1 MIWGFGRKKREQQQ
15 REEEERRIR
24 EEDEARARARE
35 DRARREAEEQARR
48 TAEKAAA
55 HETED
60 QARREAEAQ
69 ARREAEAQA
78 RREAEEQARRE
89 AEEQARREAEEQA
102 RREAED
108 QARREAEDQAR
119 REAEEKARREAEAQ
133 ARREA
138 EEQARREAEEQAR
151 REAEEQARRE
161 AEAQARREAEEKAR
175 REAEEQARREAEA
188 QARRE
193 AEEQA
198 RREAEE
204 QARREAE
211 EQARREAEDQA
222 RREAE
227 EQARREAEEQ
237 ARRAAE
243 EKARR
248 EAEEKA
254 RREAEELAR
263 REAEEKAEPTPAAE
277 PDAAFHHIEWGETPK
292 KKKGGGG
299 FFARLREGLTRS
311 STKISRGIT
320 EHMVTARLD
329 DEALEYLEDVLI
341 QSDLGVN
348 TASDLI
354 QSLSRAR
361 FSANPTEQ
369 EVREHFAGELAHLIE
384 PVAVPLAI
392 RKQPKPHVVLVV
404 GVNGSGKT
412 TTIGKIANQLTD
424 WDIQVSLAAGDTF
437 RAAAV
442 EQLKIWG
449 ERTGCPVVA
458 RQTGADAAGL
468 AFDAIQEAR
477 TRGDDV
483 LLIDTAG
490 RLQNRTEL
498 MDELKKVVRV
508 IKKLDETAPHTVLLV
523 IDATVGQ
530 NALQQVKVFQEMVG
544 VTGLAVTKLDGTAK
558 GGVVISLAQEFTL
571 PIHFVGI
578 GEAVEDLRPFRAD
591 EFASSLMGL

>member
-1 MIWGFGRKKREQQQ
+1 
-15 REEEERRIR
+15 
-24 EEDEARARARE
+24 
-35 DRARREAEEQARR
+35 
-48 TAEKAAA
+48 
-55 HETED
+55 
-60 QARREAEAQ
+60 
-69 ARREAEAQA
+69 
-78 RREAEEQARRE
+78 
-89 AEEQARREAEEQA
+89 
-102 RREAED
+102 
-108 QARREAEDQAR
+108 
-119 REAEEKARREAEAQ
+119 
-133 ARREA
+133 
-138 EEQARREAEEQAR
+138 
-151 REAEEQARRE
+151 
-161 AEAQARREAEEKAR
+161 
-175 REAEEQARREAEA
+175 
-188 QARRE
+188 
-193 AEEQA
+193 
-198 RREAEE
+198 
-204 QARREAE
+204 
-211 EQARREAEDQA
+211 
-222 RREAE
+222 
-227 EQARREAEEQ
+227 
-237 ARRAAE
+237 
-243 EKARR
+243 
-248 EAEEKA
+248 
-254 RREAEELAR
+254 
-263 REAEEKAEPTPAAE
+263 
-277 PDAAFHHIEWGETPK
+277 
-292 KKKGGGG
+292 
-299 FFARLREGLTRS
+299 
-311 STKISRGIT
+311 
-320 EHMVTARLD
+320 MVTARLD

>member
-1 MIWGFGRKKREQQQ
+1 VIWGFGKKKKEQQA

-35 DRARREAEEQARR
+35 ERARAEAETRAREEAERQARVA
-48 TAEKAAA
+48 AEARARAEAEAEARAEEEERARIEAAA
-55 HETED
+55 H
-60 QARREAEAQ
+60 EAEAQ
-69 ARREAEAQA
+69 ALAESMFGGMIPRVDEDAERLAREEQERRRQEEAARLAREEEERRQREEEAARLAREQEERRQREEAERLA
-78 RREAEEQARRE
+78 REQEERRRQEEAARLAREEEELRRQEEAARLAREEEERRQQEEAARLAREEEERRQQEEAARLAREEEERRQREEAARLAREEEERRQREEAEQKARKKGRRLEE
-89 AEEQARREAEEQA
+89 AEPEE
-102 RREAED
+102 
-108 QARREAEDQAR
+108 
-119 REAEEKARREAEAQ
+119 
-133 ARREA
+133 
-138 EEQARREAEEQAR
+138 
-151 REAEEQARRE
+151 
-161 AEAQARREAEEKAR
+161 
-175 REAEEQARREAEA
+175 
-188 QARRE
+188 
-193 AEEQA
+193 
-198 RREAEE
+198 
-204 QARREAE
+204 
-211 EQARREAEDQA
+211 
-222 RREAE
+222 
-227 EQARREAEEQ
+227 
-237 ARRAAE
+237 
-243 EKARR
+243 
-248 EAEEKA
+248 
-254 RREAEELAR
+254 
-263 REAEEKAEPTPAAE
+263 PALD
-277 PDAAFHHIEWGETPK
+277 PNLHHIEWGENPRK
-292 KKKGGGG
+292 KKKDGGGG
-299 FFARLREGLTRS
+299 FFARLRQGLTRS

-341 QSDLGVN
+341 QSDLGVK
-348 TASDLI
+348 TAGDLI

-361 FSANPTEQ
+361 FGPNPTEQ
-369 EVREHFAGELAHLIE
+369 EVREHFAGELAKLLE

-412 TTIGKIANQLTD
+412 TTIGKMARQLTD

-442 EQLKIWG
+442 EQLRIWG
-449 ERTGCPVVA
+449 ERTDCPVVA
-458 RQTGADAAGL
+458 RKTGADAAGL

-477 TRGDDV
+477 DRNDDV

-490 RLQNRTEL
+490 RLQNRAEL

-530 NALQQVKVFQEMVG
+530 NAVQQVKVFQEMVG

-558 GGVVISLAQEFTL
+558 GGVVLSLAEQFGL

>member
-1 MIWGFGRKKREQQQ
+1 MIWGFGKKKKEQQE

-35 DRARREAEEQARR
+35 ERARAEAERQAREEADR
-48 TAEKAAA
+48 RAREEAEARARDEAEARARAEAERRAQAEADARAEEEAHAQAEAAA
-55 HETED
+55 
-60 QARREAEAQ
+60 REAEAQ
-69 ARREAEAQA
+69 ALAEAMFGGMIPRPDEEPEQKAREEEERRQREEEAARLAREEEERRQREEAERLAREEEERRQREEADRLAREEEERRQREEAERLAREEEERRQREEEERRQREEAEQKARKKGKRREEP
-78 RREAEEQARRE
+78 EPEE
-89 AEEQARREAEEQA
+89 
-102 RREAED
+102 
-108 QARREAEDQAR
+108 
-119 REAEEKARREAEAQ
+119 
-133 ARREA
+133 
-138 EEQARREAEEQAR
+138 
-151 REAEEQARRE
+151 
-161 AEAQARREAEEKAR
+161 
-175 REAEEQARREAEA
+175 
-188 QARRE
+188 
-193 AEEQA
+193 
-198 RREAEE
+198 
-204 QARREAE
+204 
-211 EQARREAEDQA
+211 
-222 RREAE
+222 
-227 EQARREAEEQ
+227 
-237 ARRAAE
+237 
-243 EKARR
+243 
-248 EAEEKA
+248 
-254 RREAEELAR
+254 
-263 REAEEKAEPTPAAE
+263 PALD
-277 PDAAFHHIEWGETPK
+277 PNIHHIEWGETPK
-292 KKKGGGG
+292 DKKKGGGG

-341 QSDLGVN
+341 QADLGVK
-348 TASDLI
+348 TANDLI

-361 FSANPTEQ
+361 FGANPTEQ
-369 EVREHFAGELAHLIE
+369 EVREHFAGELATLLE
-384 PVAVPLAI
+384 PVAIPLAI
-392 RKQPKPHVVLVV
+392 QKQPKPHVVLVI

-412 TTIGKIANQLTD
+412 TTIGKIARQLTD

-449 ERTGCPVVA
+449 ERTDCPVVA
-458 RQTGADAAGL
+458 RKTGADAAGL

-477 TRGDDV
+477 ERNDDV

-530 NALQQVKVFQEMVG
+530 NAVQQVKVFQEMVG

-558 GGVVISLAQEFTL
+558 GGVVLSLAEQFGL